1 MATHE
6 NAEEAFAGE
15 SQANRKYAAFSK
27 KAAEEGFGNI
37 ATLLKA
43 VSEAEAIHAKS
54 LLAVLAE
61 VRPTAQNLEASIE
74 GETHESV
81 EMYPAYIKNAK
92 EEKKT
97 EAVQLF
103 TYAAKAEA
111 VHAGL
116 YKTALDAVK
125 AGHDLADE
133 KVYLCPICGH
143 IALGKPPLRCPICSV
158 FGKQYCE
165 IVL

>member
-1 MATHE
+1 MHRRHLP
-6 NAEEAFAGE
+6 G
-15 SQANRKYAAFSK
+15 NRRQTGKYAAFSK
-27 KAAEEGFGNI
+27 KAAEEGFRNI

-43 VSEAEAIHAKS
+43 VSEAEAIHAKN

-61 VRPTAQNLEASIE
+61 VRPTAQNLEAGIE

-81 EMYPAYIKNAK
+81 EIYPAYIKNAI

-103 TYAAKAEA
+103 TYAAKAEE

-116 YKTALDAVK
+116 VQNCT
-125 AGHDLADE
+125 
-133 KVYLCPICGH
+133 
-143 IALGKPPLRCPICSV
+143 
-158 FGKQYCE
+158 
-165 IVL
+165 